1 MTNLVKH
8 IFVFAIS
15 VHMTF
20 ATKIGCGG
28 NAYDTSNWD
37 NDAFRYYFLP
47 SNIEKTL
54 YCIGF
59 DKNRLTK
66 NDESTTTLNAA
77 GGSIH
82 RSLISFEHL
91 DEETNLLYFR
101 ETFYL
106 VLYNE
111 QLHINRSLDNFKLC
125 KSVKFDIPTKY
136 ATSFLPNQ
144 IGKDYWTDHKFSR
157 LQICPAGTI
166 HVISS
171 SQDITKQWCEIEL
184 YSYPFDK
191 HTCEVSFAFGKFS
204 LGLSDSLDALQL
216 SFK

>member
-47 SNIEKTL
+47 SNIENTL

-82 RSLISFEHL
+82 RSLLSFEHL

-111 QLHINRSLDNFKLC
+111 QLLSYHWSQSAVRHLETCSGLLSSWQVLFSSELEIHNSL
-125 KSVKFDIPTKY
+125 KSNTVSLILKDPTD
-136 ATSFLPNQ
+136 F
-144 IGKDYWTDHKFSR
+144 
-157 LQICPAGTI
+157 
-166 HVISS
+166 
-171 SQDITKQWCEIEL
+171 
-184 YSYPFDK
+184 
-191 HTCEVSFAFGKFS
+191 
-204 LGLSDSLDALQL
+204 
-216 SFK
+216 